1 MSCIEFDSLVVG
13 SVEKK
18 LGGVDFIKLFLCA
31 MVLNLKN
38 MWWFSVDNLVVDFE
52 FKIRWVV

>member
-18 LGGVDFIKLFLCA
+18 LGGVDFIKLFFMC
-31 MVLNLKN
+31 
-38 MWWFSVDNLVVDFE
+38 DGFE
-52 FKIRWVV
+52 FKKHVVVFCG